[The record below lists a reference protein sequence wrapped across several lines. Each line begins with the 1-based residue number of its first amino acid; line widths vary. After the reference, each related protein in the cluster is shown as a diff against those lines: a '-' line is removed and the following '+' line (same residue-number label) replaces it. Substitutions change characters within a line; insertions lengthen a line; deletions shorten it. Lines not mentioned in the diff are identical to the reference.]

1 MGTVLWETFRWTLLG
16 GLFILGVAVACSD
29 EQGNTGQSVPEADE
43 NVQQPQQIVVTM
55 VMVETKSVPLPQSMD
70 ELIGDADI
78 IAVGRVGRVVREVA
92 EGAFRTPV
100 DREGN
105 PVKETLVPHTY
116 FELDLEQVIKDDG
129 AIAQGGSVLLRMEGR
144 AQEGPVEIG
153 EGEFMEFER
162 DYPMPV
168 TGQRRLFVL
177 VRNPNDSYSSG
188 GVRGLLDIDGDDV
201 RFATGDLSPV
211 PFAAGRTPAQFLA
224 DVVESA
230 GTAPGN

>member
-1 MGTVLWETFRWTLLG
+1 MGTSLWKTFRWTLLG
-16 GLFILGVAVACSD
+16 VLFVLGVAVACSA

-43 NVQQPQQIVVTM
+43 NVQQPDQIVVTR
-55 VMVETKSVPLPQSMD
+55 VETKSGPLPQSMD

-92 EGAFRTPV
+92 EGSFRTPV

-116 FELDLEQVIKDDG
+116 FELELEQVIRDDG
-129 AIAQGGSVLLRMEGR
+129 TIAQGETVLLRMEGG

-153 EGEFMEFER
+153 QGKFMEFER
-162 DYPMPV
+162 DYPMPT

-177 VRNPNDSYSSG
+177 VRNPNDSYSSA

-201 RFATGDLSPV
+201 RFATDDLRPV
-211 PFAAGRTPAQFLA
+211 PFAAGKTSAQFLA

-230 GTAPGN
+230 GTASGN